1 VADRVSCTW
10 DVAPAYDAVSAWLST
25 GGRASGLVCMNDR
38 IAMGAYQALA
48 HAGLSVPHDVSVVS
62 FDNSELA
69 TWLRPRLTS
78 VSLPYAEMGAIA
90 VDVLLHPDGATSG
103 ITRVPM
109 PLGRGGSIR
118 AAVTR

>member
-1 VADRVSCTW
+1 MSD
-10 DVAPAYDAVSAWLST
+10 WLAA

-38 IAMGAYQALA
+38 IAMGVYQALA
-48 HAGLSVPHDVSVVS
+48 QAGMSVPHDVSVVS

-78 VSLPYAEMGAIA
+78 VSLPYAEMGATA
-90 VDVLLHPDGATSG
+90 VAVLLDGARTDAG

-109 PLGRGGSIR
+109 PIAPGGSVR
-118 AAVTR
+118 DRVAG